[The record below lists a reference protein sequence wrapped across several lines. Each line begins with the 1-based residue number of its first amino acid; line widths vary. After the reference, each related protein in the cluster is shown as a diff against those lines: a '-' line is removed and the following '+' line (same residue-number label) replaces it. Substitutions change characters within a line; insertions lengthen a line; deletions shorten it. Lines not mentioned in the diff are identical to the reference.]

1 MTIPFRTV
9 LIFLSLL
16 MLSACQYNGETASVE
31 EFEDVGPPLAVEV
44 TGEGDTTLALVLP
57 FAGSDALVSKQI
69 RNGALLAQEML
80 SDGKLVLAVE
90 NGAGADYKA
99 LKNPALVAVYAPD
112 GKLSP
117 APPKKSVT
125 INIGA
130 KPIEK
135 GGLSIVAGD
144 MDSLV
149 AGLRYAAPSGA
160 PVVILAPES
169 QSDES
174 LQAIAK
180 AVSGTV
186 EVVKYRSEA
195 SDKDLVALLKEM
207 TDVVA
212 VGFVEGDRKVAEVA
226 AALKKRKVSP
236 LIVGHTGWGT
246 ALVRNPK
253 LEGAIIARPGGASRA
268 LVAQRY
274 TAKFGSAPGE
284 MSLYG
289 FDIAAVA
296 SGLVRQH
303 GKNGITRKRLTS
315 SQGFK
320 GALGSFRFR
329 EDGTVERLYEIN
341 KIVGGKLKI
350 IQSAPAG
357 F

>member
-1 MTIPFRTV
+1 MKHPFRHALV
-9 LIFLSLL
+9 FLSLL
-16 MLSACQYNGETASVE
+16 LSGCQYNGETPSVE
-31 EFEDVGPPLAVEV
+31 EYEDVGPPLAVEV

-57 FAGSDALVSKQI
+57 FAGSDALVAKQI

-80 SDGKLVLAVE
+80 SEGKLALAVQDGS
-90 NGAGADYKA
+90 NADYGA
-99 LKNPALVAVYAPD
+99 LNNPALVAVYAPD

-117 APPKKSVT
+117 EPPKKSVT
-125 INIGA
+125 INIGE
-130 KPIEK
+130 KPITK
-135 GGLSIVAGD
+135 DGLSLIASD
-144 MDSLV
+144 TDSLV

-160 PVVILAPES
+160 PVIILAPES
-169 QSDES
+169 QPDDS
-174 LQAIAK
+174 LQAMAK
-180 AVSGTV
+180 AVGGTV
-186 EVVKYRSEA
+186 EVVKYRAEA
-195 SDKDLVALLKEM
+195 SAKDLVDLLKE
-207 TDVVA
+207 TSDVVA
-212 VGFVEGDRKVAEVA
+212 VGFIETDAKVADVA
-226 AALKKRKVSP
+226 AELKKRKVSP

-246 ALVRNPK
+246 SLVRNPK
-253 LEGAIIARPGGASRA
+253 LEGAIIAQPGSVSRA

-274 TAKFGSAPGE
+274 EAKFGSQPSE

-303 GKNGITRKRLTS
+303 GKTGITRKRLTS

-341 KIVGGKLKI
+341 KIVGGKLKAL
-350 IQSAPAG
+350 QAAPAG